1 MNRRIPRVADLLPL
15 VRFQRPALSLRD
27 RLANAHTIEDLRL
40 LAKRRTPRGPFNY
53 ADGAADEEISLRR
66 ARDAFADVVFHPSV
80 LRDVAEV
87 DASTTVLGKP
97 VSMPFGIAPTG
108 FTRLMHTEGELGG
121 VTAAAEAGIP
131 FTLSTMGTAAI
142 EDVAR
147 RAMSVSSSSRTW
159 FQLYVWKDRGRST
172 ELIQRAAAAGME
184 ALVVTVDVPVGGRR
198 LRDLRSGMTV
208 PPALTP
214 KTFLEMIP
222 HPAWWFDVLTTEPL
236 AFASL
241 DHSTGSIRALF
252 ESMFDPSVTLD
263 DLDWIRETWSGPVV
277 VKGIQT
283 EADAVR
289 VAEAGA
295 DAIVLSTHG
304 GRQLDRAPAPLDLL
318 PAVASTL
325 RDRSNR
331 TEIWLDTGISSGA
344 DILAA
349 RAMGANFT
357 LIGRAY
363 LYGLMA
369 GGRLG
374 VARAI
379 EILRTEMERTMRLL
393 GVRDLS
399 ELSPAHVS
407 HIRSA
412 AGTREGGRLLGDRIE
427 TRRAHGRAE
436 ATRDS

>member
-15 VRFQRPALSLRD
+15 VRFQRPALNLRD
-27 RLANAHTIEDLRL
+27 RLAKAQTIGDLRL
-40 LAKRRTPRGPFNY
+40 LATRRTPRGPFNY
-53 ADGAADEEISLRR
+53 ADGAADDEISLQR

-80 LRDVAEV
+80 LRDVAKV
-87 DASTTVLGKP
+87 DTSATVLGKP
-97 VSMPFGIAPTG
+97 VALPFGIAPTG
-108 FTRLMHTEGELGG
+108 FTRLMHTDGELGG
-121 VTAAAEAGIP
+121 VAAAAAAGIP

-142 EDVAR
+142 EDVTR
-147 RAMSVSSSSRTW
+147 RAASVSSASRTW
-159 FQLYVWKDRGRST
+159 FQLYIWKDRGRST

-236 AFASL
+236 VFSSL

-263 DLDWIRETWSGPVV
+263 DLEWIRETWNGPVV

-283 EADAVR
+283 EADAIR
-289 VAEAGA
+289 VANAGA

-318 PAVASTL
+318 TPVASAL
-325 RDRSNR
+325 RERSSR
-331 TEIWLDTGISSGA
+331 TEVWLDTGISSGA

-349 RAMGANFT
+349 RAMGAHFT

-369 GGRLG
+369 GGGAG
-374 VARAI
+374 VGRAI
-379 EILRTEMERTMRLL
+379 EILRTEIERTMRLL
-393 GVRDLS
+393 GVRNLE
-399 ELSPAHVS
+399 ELTPEHVS
-407 HIRSA
+407 YIRSSVPNVTVQIEPVR
-412 AGTREGGRLLGDRIE
+412 GTIGS
-427 TRRAHGRAE
+427 TSV
-436 ATRDS
+436 T